1 MKQKSLVKKLLATVL
16 SGCMLVTAVTVP
28 AAAGGMTVYPPD
40 PHHFYGGFDPTS
52 VPINVGSDG
61 YTQTVNFGWQSEVEL
76 GAGNPYWELYGFL
89 QPKSEAEKQQ
99 LINMGATPNERGL
112 FPFDYGA
119 LSPTATLVPEGAYA
133 MPGFLFN
140 RGQYTMKGYLKVR
153 GSNVPRVDSSSG
165 MIAGVQDGDQILV
178 ELYSEGWSEETGVVT
193 SEKQSIIMEYSLDN
207 AKAGKKFEAEE
218 PGETWKT
225 KFDRTKHW
233 QENTEGEKKDIENHS
248 LSSEEM
254 ALNVNM
260 PDDFD
265 LTKPLSSD
273 NTPVLASDLGALTFK
288 FSGSGFVAQISGSEG
303 AATTQKFYMSNF
315 APVTGAYQ
323 TKTVINGKPC
333 EGCGYI
339 ELSSCTQG
347 AAFYDES
354 KPENSILYEA
364 VVQKPVTPAGQK
376 VKLNL
381 SFVKTSSAPGV
392 KVVIKSKDGD
402 VNATRISESVKEPEM
417 NASVIEEPNL
427 AVSEPETSYEQIEQ
441 VWEYTMP
448 ASNVTVSIEREKTAV
463 LHYDANGGTGTAPAD
478 QTVVV
483 GKSVAIDN
491 AELKKEDFNFIYWNT
506 KADGS
511 GDTYYAGDTITLDAD
526 TTLFAQYG
534 GMIMIELPPVY
545 ISSIAKPFRLVELG
559 GDFENAYIAYIPY
572 GASTA
577 DAKAALDGI
586 KLNLPAAYKDKLR
599 VSSWLYYYDSD
610 TQNEL
615 PATMTYNTIYA
626 LPMFAL
632 TGTFKVGETI
642 SIPAMYEQV
651 YVAYWGA
658 DWDLEDDSW
667 VFTLYEGDYELG
679 YEGVIPA
686 TDDTPEFFRFS
697 LTPLND
703 EGEHD
708 DEDDTAELYLA
719 TNGAATD
726 PIGVKCIGGTG
737 SYDDPYLF
745 APVFSVPVESIRF
758 TAVAP
763 TVVVGSKATL
773 TITTDPA
780 DATTDDFV
788 WSSGDES
795 IATVDKGV
803 VTGKKPG
810 TTTITVTG
818 KNELGEDV
826 SATVTLT
833 VSTSGGA
840 KPTPSPS
847 GGGSSTGTSG
857 GSSSSGSVSGT
868 KDESGNVD
876 VTLNDNNSLTLS
888 WKRPQGTSSTVVY
901 AKKTGEKKF
910 SVLAKTTKN
919 KLSILNVKNNTTYE
933 FKLAFI
939 SGGVEDDLGGKYNA
953 KINVYYKP
961 APKATTGDGT
971 VVLKWKAVKGATK
984 YRVCV
989 LDGKTLKKVGETTK
1003 TSVRIRSVKKGKT
1016 YKYAVKAQVNGKWTS
1031 VKSSDI
1037 VTVKVK

>member
-1 MKQKSLVKKLLATVL
+1 MAVLLAVFMVFTVL
-16 SGCMLVTAVTVP
+16 PVQAF
-28 AAAGGMTVYPPD
+28 AFNPD
-40 PHHFYGGFDPTS
+40 NYKATIQNVKIGA
-52 VPINVGSDG
+52 PITGSDG
-61 YTQTVNFGWQSEVEL
+61 RKYLPATVTFTASEDLGDQNAIFFLEGYLKTKLASGKSSEGINGLGMTLIGPLKPDALDGAGSNAFSWSFSGGSGMGILKYNLPLLNPGETQTVEQSPYTGQMEVNALTVGDKVTLTIESVFNTSYIP
-76 GAGNPYWELYGFL
+76 ADPVTSKGFTFTIEGESNY
-89 QPKSEAEKQQ
+89 PKNITKSEDDD
-99 LINMGATPNERGL
+99 PN
-112 FPFDYGA
+112 
-119 LSPTATLVPEGAYA
+119 
-133 MPGFLFN
+133 
-140 RGQYTMKGYLKVR
+140 
-153 GSNVPRVDSSSG
+153 
-165 MIAGVQDGDQILV
+165 
-178 ELYSEGWSEETGVVT
+178 
-193 SEKQSIIMEYSLDN
+193 
-207 AKAGKKFEAEE
+207 
-218 PGETWKT
+218 TWKT
-225 KFDRTKHW
+225 KFNSTNHW
-233 QENTEGEKKDIENHS
+233 QECVEGPKKGEKQNNEPHS

-260 PDDFD
+260 PVDFD
-265 LTKPLSSD
+265 LSKPLSSE
-273 NTPVLASDLGALTFK
+273 NTPYLTNDSGAMQFK
-288 FSGSGFVAQISGSEG
+288 FSGSGFTSQFGGAEG
-303 AATTQKFYMSNF
+303 ETTTQKFYMSNF
-315 APVTGAYQ
+315 APVTGAYEEM
-323 TKTVINGKPC
+323 TALNGKVC
-333 EGCGYI
+333 SDCKYVQITGYR
-339 ELSSCTQG
+339 Q
-347 AAFYDES
+347 AVAFYDES
-354 KPENSILYEA
+354 IPEIALQLEA
-364 VVQKPVTPAGQK
+364 AIDKPVTTAGQK
-376 VKLNL
+376 IKLTVKIKKSASAPSVKLML
-381 SFVKTSSAPGV
+381 RG
-392 KVVIKSKDGD
+392 KDGA
-402 VNATRISESVKEPEM
+402 VNAKLISESVKEAEL

-427 AVSEPETSYEQIEQ
+427 AVAEPDEYSIVEIEQ
-441 VWEYTMP
+441 EWEYTMP

-483 GKSVAIDN
+483 GKSVTIDD

-559 GDFENAYIAYIPY
+559 GDYENAYIAYIPY

-599 VSSWLYYYDSD
+599 VSSWLYYYDND

-642 SIPAMYEQV
+642 NIPAMYEQV

-667 VFTLYEGDYELG
+667 VFTLFEGDYELG

-686 TDDTPEFFRFS
+686 TEDTPECFSFS

-708 DEDDTAELYLA
+708 DEEDTAELYLA
-719 TNGAATD
+719 TNGADTD

-745 APVFSVPVESIRF
+745 APVFAIPVESIRF

-788 WSSGDES
+788 WSSDDES

-847 GGGSSTGTSG
+847 GGSSSTGTSG